1 MGKIAPRKKSCYCIN
16 FRRSANTL
24 TKYYDKAFAEINL
37 SVNQFSLLNDI
48 SILKL
53 CNKSQLAQFARLDRT
68 TVIRSLNVLID
79 KKLVEEVE
87 DDNNRKI
94 GVQLTQ
100 LGKDS
105 IVKGFEIWKET
116 QFQITS
122 IIGEKNIEVLKQII
136 DAIELLDSEI

>member
-1 MGKIAPRKKSCYCIN
+1 M
-16 FRRSANTL
+16 
-24 TKYYDKAFAEINL
+24 
-37 SVNQFSLLNDI
+37 
-48 SILKL
+48 
-53 CNKSQLAQFARLDRT
+53 DRT

-116 QFQITS
+116 QSQITS
-122 IIGEKNIEVLKQII
+122 IIGEENIEVLKQII
-136 DAIELLDSEI
+136 DAIESLVFGDLIIQLRRTLINKDIV